1 MPVWTTSN
9 ENTYDNYQSR
19 LRLFFSF
26 DLFLSLSPR
35 AYRDFI
41 YPDCQSGYLADEMTM
56 ISKAGYFQQNG
67 YAALD
72 DEGMPKQIAE
82 LNIHGTKYGIRID
95 ELNMTLHG
103 HHPARV
109 ERVFQNWQQYLG
121 GIAGL
126 ARLSRSGKALNIE
139 LVEGGRYTVSLDSL
153 VTALARRGMYASV
166 GEIPEP
172 VTSWDTRGRK
182 IAQGQQTIP
191 VHAT

>member
-1 MPVWTTSN
+1 
-9 ENTYDNYQSR
+9 
-19 LRLFFSF
+19 
-26 DLFLSLSPR
+26 
-35 AYRDFI
+35 
-41 YPDCQSGYLADEMTM
+41 MTM

-95 ELNMTLHG
+95 ELKEALYGCN
-103 HHPARV
+103 PARV

-126 ARLSRSGKALNIE
+126 ARISRSGKALNIE
-139 LVEGGRYTVSLDSL
+139 LVEGGRYTVALDSL
-153 VTALARRGMYASV
+153 VSALSRRGVFASV

-172 VTSWDTRGRK
+172 VTSWDLSGRR

-191 VHAT
+191 VPAT

>member
-1 MPVWTTSN
+1 
-9 ENTYDNYQSR
+9 
-19 LRLFFSF
+19 
-26 DLFLSLSPR
+26 
-35 AYRDFI
+35 
-41 YPDCQSGYLADEMTM
+41 LADEMTM

-72 DEGMPKQIAE
+72 DEGMPNQIAE
-82 LNIHGTKYGIRID
+82 LNIYGTKYGIRLD
-95 ELNMTLHG
+95 ELREALNG
-103 HHPARV
+103 RHPARV

-126 ARLSRSGKALNIE
+126 ARISRSGKALNIE

-153 VTALARRGMYASV
+153 VSALSRRGMYASV

-172 VTSWDTRGRK
+172 VSEWALNGRK

>member
-1 MPVWTTSN
+1 
-9 ENTYDNYQSR
+9 
-19 LRLFFSF
+19 
-26 DLFLSLSPR
+26 
-35 AYRDFI
+35 
-41 YPDCQSGYLADEMTM
+41 MTM

-72 DEGMPKQIAE
+72 DEGMPNQIAE
-82 LNIHGTKYGIRID
+82 LNIHGTKYGIRLD
-95 ELNMTLHG
+95 ELREALYG
-103 HHPARV
+103 RHPARV

-126 ARLSRSGKALNIE
+126 ARISRSGKALNIE

-153 VTALARRGMYASV
+153 VSALSRRGMYASV

-172 VTSWDTRGRK
+172 VSAWDLNGRK